1 MPCLGGNA
9 VHADGRG
16 LKALMNADF
25 FICAY
30 LRFISSAIICE
41 KEFPLTT
48 KDAEELETRNKE
60 LGMSCILG
68 LNGRHN
74 SAQGSSPGIMNANSL
89 HFFHK
94 NRQVL

>member
-30 LRFISSAIICE
+30 LRFFSSAVICE
-41 KEFPLTT
+41 KEFHLTT

-60 LGMSCILG
+60 LGTR
-68 LNGRHN
+68 N
-74 SAQGSSPGIMNANSL
+74 
-89 HFFHK
+89 
-94 NRQVL
+94 